1 MYEGGITMSEQRQ
14 DIVDRAEKVVRG
26 LKTYTDKK
34 GNKKMSL
41 TTSQLR
47 KIFAAVVAVKNKVEL
62 ANSRTKISERS
73 LSSDLAL
80 EVKFLKTLVLYQVG
94 RENNNSKN
102 DAMRD
107 FVDRSQITKE
117 IDEIGTSYSR
127 FLEFCKYMEALVA
140 FHKYQL
146 VLEKN

>member
-1 MYEGGITMSEQRQ
+1 MSEQRQ
-14 DIVDRAEKVVRG
+14 DIVDRAEDVIKRLKKDRRG
-26 LKTYTDKK
+26 EKT
-34 GNKKMSL
+34 ML

-47 KIFAAVVAVKNKVEL
+47 KLFSAVTAIKNKVEL
-62 ANSRTKISERS
+62 ANSRTKVSERK

-117 IDEIGTSYSR
+117 IDQIGTSYTR
-127 FLEFCKYMEALVA
+127 FILFCKYMEALVA

-146 VLEKN
+146 VVEKSR